1 MSRSKWKGPS
11 LDKNSIQNLQDSET
25 LHTSLKVTRSS
36 KILPKF
42 LKKTFEIH
50 NGKQLNEV
58 LVSEDMIGYRFGEF
72 VATRKQFSFKKK
84 KNQK

>member
-11 LDKNSIQNLQDSET
+11 LTKNSIQNLQNSET
-25 LHTSLKVTRSS
+25 LHTSIEVTRSS

-50 NGKQLNEV
+50 NGKQLNEI
-58 LVSEDMIGYRFGEF
+58 LVSEEMIGYRFGEF
-72 VATRKQFSFKKK
+72 VATRKRFSFKKK
-84 KNQK
+84 KNSK